1 MIYKQIEEFIVNGN
15 EGLQQILE
23 ELTEE
28 FSLLEEFS
36 DQLKDSDL
44 TGDQLSDIM
53 SKSTGIWDNLNIVH
67 AVIDSHKTKV
77 EGEFYSSRKIEIES
91 KNEKFTDASV
101 TKEASA
107 HVNPIRRVRNI
118 VEAYLSV
125 ADRNISMIQSRL
137 KYITESKK
145 RTNLQEG

>member
-1 MIYKQIEEFIVNGN
+1 MIYKKIEELIAKGE

-36 DQLKDSDL
+36 THLKDSDL
-44 TGDQLSDIM
+44 SGDDLSEIM

-67 AVIDSHKTKV
+67 AVIDTHKTKV
-77 EGEFYSSRKIEIES
+77 EGSFYSSRKIEIES

-118 VEAYLSV
+118 VEAYLSD
-125 ADRNISMIQSRL
+125 ADKNISVCQSRL

-145 RTNLQEG
+145 RTSLQEG